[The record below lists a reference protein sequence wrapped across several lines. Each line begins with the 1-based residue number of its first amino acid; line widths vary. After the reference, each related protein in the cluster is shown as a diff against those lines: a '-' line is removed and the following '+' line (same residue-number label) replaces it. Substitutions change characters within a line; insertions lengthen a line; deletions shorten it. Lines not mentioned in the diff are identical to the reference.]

1 MIHKITHSV
10 MFHHFHNG
18 QHLPSQGSLSGSDF
32 IKMINWLGEKYNLLD
47 ANTYQEKFLNQTL
60 QDKDICLTFDD
71 ALKCQFDIAVPIL
84 ERYGI
89 KAFFFVYSS
98 AFSEHPDLLEVYRY
112 FRTSFYDDIDK
123 FYDDFFSCIKK
134 RDLKEFSNEY
144 LKFTNLKYLSN
155 FPFYSNNDRWFRYLR
170 DQYLDNKDYH
180 EIMNSLMLK
189 KSFNITLAKK
199 NLWMTEKDLIKI
211 SNKGHIIGLHSYSHP
226 TKMSKLNN
234 SAQKMEYQKNFDHL
248 TKVVKKPITTMA
260 HPCGDY
266 SKETLNILNAMNIE
280 IGFRSSMS
288 IKKICSQL
296 EIPREDN
303 ANVLREMRNEH
314 I

>member
-1 MIHKITHSV
+1 

-288 IKKICSQL
+288 IKKICSKL

>member
-10 MFHHFHNG
+10 MFHHFHND

-32 IKMINWLGEKYNLLD
+32 IEMINWLGEKYNLLN
-47 ANTYQEKFLNQTL
+47 ANTYQEKFLDQTL

-71 ALKCQFDIAVPIL
+71 ALKCQFDIAVPIM
-84 ERYGI
+84 EKYGI

-112 FRTSFYDDIDK
+112 FRTASYDDIDK

-170 DQYLDNKDYH
+170 DQYLDNND
-180 EIMNSLMLK
+180 
-189 KSFNITLAKK
+189 
-199 NLWMTEKDLIKI
+199 
-211 SNKGHIIGLHSYSHP
+211 
-226 TKMSKLNN
+226 
-234 SAQKMEYQKNFDHL
+234 
-248 TKVVKKPITTMA
+248 
-260 HPCGDY
+260 
-266 SKETLNILNAMNIE
+266 
-280 IGFRSSMS
+280 
-288 IKKICSQL
+288 
-296 EIPREDN
+296 
-303 ANVLREMRNEH
+303 
-314 I
+314 

>member
-47 ANTYQEKFLNQTL
+47 ANTYQDKFLNQTL

-189 KSFNITLAKK
+189 RSFNITLAKK

-211 SNKGHIIGLHSYSHP
+211 SNKGHTIGLHSYSHP